1 MDQSTI
7 LIAAAG
13 LLAGLMNALAG
24 GGSFVTLP
32 VLIGAGI
39 PSVAANATSTV
50 ALWPGGFA
58 SAMVYR
64 GQQRPIA
71 GMSVR
76 LMLAITVIGGAAG
89 AVMLLSTPVRLFDKL
104 LPWLAL
110 LATLALAFA
119 PSIGPWLQARI
130 GMRRAPLI
138 ACQFLIGVYG
148 GYYGGA
154 VGLMM
159 LALWSLIDGADI
171 KALAGTRTAMVSAAN
186 SVAILC
192 FAVAGAVQWGAAAAL
207 AAGALAGGYFGSTV
221 GKRLSPG
228 LVRGATLT
236 LCVVITAAFL
246 SRAYL

>member
-1 MDQSTI
+1 MESA
-7 LIAAAG
+7 LIIVAAG

-32 VLIGAGI
+32 VLLAAGI
-39 PSVAANATSTV
+39 PSVTANATSTV
-50 ALWPGGFA
+50 ALWPGGLA

-64 GQQRPIA
+64 GDQQPVA
-71 GMSVR
+71 GMGVR
-76 LMLAITVIGGAAG
+76 LMLTITVVGGAVG
-89 AVMLLSTPVRLFDKL
+89 AVLLLSTPVRLFDQL

-110 LATLALAFA
+110 IATLALAFA
-119 PSIGPWLQARI
+119 PRIGPWMQARI
-130 GMRRAPLI
+130 SARRLPLL
-138 ACQFLIGVYG
+138 AGQFLLGVYG

-186 SVAILC
+186 SIAILC
-192 FAVAGAVQWGAAAAL
+192 FAVAGAVQWGPAVLLAIGAL
-207 AAGALAGGYFGSTV
+207 VGGYAGAAV
-221 GKRLSPG
+221 GKRLPTT
-228 LVRGATLT
+228 LVRTATLI
-236 LCVVITAAFL
+236 LCVLITGAFF